1 MESIH
6 KLEDKIE
13 VWLKPLPHLPTTWRK
28 WLAGNVWWIVLV
40 GVIISAFGIFSLFSA
55 LSFLTATTNYYGAV
69 LQEAGVQV
77 HGSLWSVSI
86 YISIALLVVTVVLEA
101 MAISPLK
108 TQNKKGWDLMFLAY
122 LIGIASS
129 VISALLN
136 LEIMSLIGAAI
147 SAVIGAYFLFEI
159 RSYFKLVATVKK

>member
-28 WLAGNVWWIVLV
+28 WLSGNVWWIVLV